1 MSKRHLLVSAVV
13 ALVCG
18 AILVLF
24 TDIETSVSQLIR
36 CGRLPAHHGVH
47 GHGNACR

>member
-1 MSKRHLLVSAVV
+1 MTRQHLLVTTVV

-24 TDIETSVSQLIR
+24 TDIERPLLRPGHPSAPSVPGARAQ
-36 CGRLPAHHGVH
+36 P
-47 GHGNACR
+47 

>member
-1 MSKRHLLVSAVV
+1 MTRQHLLVTAVV

-24 TDIETSVSQLIR
+24 TDIEQPLRPHTPTTPKS
-36 CGRLPAHHGVH
+36 LP
-47 GHGNACR
+47 NRSPSP